1 MYQVISYLVDYY
13 YNDLLLCFLNSSG
26 GSTNSEG
33 VLPVASLASDLDRRV
48 SRIQGGQ
55 VTLILSC
62 SHSASILS
70 SDWLTASYS
79 VSILSSDWLTASY
92 SVPILSSDW
101 FRTSDA
107 SDVSHCDPK
116 FVWPQLHR
124 QHAHVSPG
132 TRRWHVPIMS
142 VAAHE
147 IVGGCEV
154 LLTSCHSF
162 QTGAQPKW
170 NLSAYQLALCEGIGG

>member
-1 MYQVISYLVDYY
+1 M
-13 YNDLLLCFLNSSG
+13 
-26 GSTNSEG
+26 
-33 VLPVASLASDLDRRV
+33 ASLASDLDRRV

-79 VSILSSDWLTASY
+79 VPILSSDWLTASYSVSILSSDWLTASY
-92 SVPILSSDW
+92 SASILSSDW

-147 IVGGCEV
+147 IVDGCEV
-154 LLTSCHSF
+154 LLTSFHQF

-170 NLSAYQLALCEGIGG
+170 NLSAHQLALSEGIGG

>member
-1 MYQVISYLVDYY
+1 M
-13 YNDLLLCFLNSSG
+13 CSSG

-79 VSILSSDWLTASY
+79 VSILSSDWC
-92 SVPILSSDW
+92 
-101 FRTSDA
+101 RTSDA

-147 IVGGCEV
+147 MMMMAVKFFSLVSINFRPEHNQNGIY
-154 LLTSCHSF
+154 LPTN
-162 QTGAQPKW
+162 W
-170 NLSAYQLALCEGIGG
+170 LCVKGLEDRDGVQ

>member
-1 MYQVISYLVDYY
+1 M
-13 YNDLLLCFLNSSG
+13 
-26 GSTNSEG
+26 
-33 VLPVASLASDLDRRV
+33 
-48 SRIQGGQ
+48 
-55 VTLILSC
+55 TLILSC

-79 VSILSSDWLTASY
+79 VPILSSDWLTVTASYSVSILSSDWLTPSY

-101 FRTSDA
+101 CRTSDA

-147 IVGGCEV
+147 MLVAVKFFSLVSIDFRPEHNQNGIY
-154 LLTSCHSF
+154 LPTN
-162 QTGAQPKW
+162 W
-170 NLSAYQLALCEGIGG
+170 LCVKGLEDRDGVQ

>member
-1 MYQVISYLVDYY
+1 M
-13 YNDLLLCFLNSSG
+13 
-26 GSTNSEG
+26 
-33 VLPVASLASDLDRRV
+33 ASLASDLDRRV

-70 SDWLTASYS
+70 SDWLTDSYS
-79 VSILSSDWLTASY
+79 VS
-92 SVPILSSDW
+92 ILSSDW

-147 IVGGCEV
+147 M
-154 LLTSCHSF
+154 LLVAVKFFSLVSINFRPEHNQNGIYLPTN
-162 QTGAQPKW
+162 W
-170 NLSAYQLALCEGIGG
+170 LCVKGLEDRDGVQ

>member
-79 VSILSSDWLTASY
+79 V
-92 SVPILSSDW
+92 PILSSDW

-147 IVGGCEV
+147 MLMAVKFFSLVSINFRPEHNQNGIY
-154 LLTSCHSF
+154 LPTN
-162 QTGAQPKW
+162 W
-170 NLSAYQLALCEGIGG
+170 LCVKGLEDRDGVQ